1 MRTAA
6 TIIVATVSTIALAG
20 GVSAGL
26 AYANPTDTPSPTPSA
41 SPTAGASPSAQP
53 QPDRPKARRGLLGR
67 ALHGEVT
74 LAGKQHRVVVFQ
86 RGPAEKASPTSL
98 TLKSA
103 DGYTATYVL
112 NADTKVRKD
121 GEPATVADLE
131 AGDRI
136 RVVAT
141 RDGDKLTALR
151 VRAAD

>member
-6 TIIVATVSTIALAG
+6 KIVVATVSTVALAG

-26 AYANPTDTPSPTPSA
+26 AYANPTETPAPTPSA
-41 SPTAGASPSAQP
+41 TPTASVSPSPEP
-53 QPDRPKARRGLLGR
+53 QQDGPKARRGLLGR

-74 LAGKQHRVVVFQ
+74 LAGRKHRVVVFQ
-86 RGPAEKASPTSL
+86 RGPAEKVSRTSL

-112 NADTKVRKD
+112 EADTKVRKD

-151 VRAAD
+151 VRALD